1 MPVKH
6 GRRFEKSHFSN
17 HSGFVRQDAATSW
30 SDLNSERTGREGN
43 ALITREPLPHVAR
56 INPALERARLY
67 LRFFGRA
74 SNGSADRHTIGHIEA
89 HVMRGEK
96 RGRRCYWR

>member
-30 SDLNSERTGREGN
+30 SDLNSEKTGRLGN
-43 ALITREPLPHVAR
+43 ALITRESLPHVAR
-56 INPALERARLY
+56 INAALERAGLD

-74 SNGSADRHTIGHIEA
+74 SNGCANRHPLRHVEA
-89 HVMRGEK
+89 NVVRREKGMR
-96 RGRRCYWR
+96 RLD